1 MITRLLI
8 FFCLQLAASPV
19 LAADKP
25 VDVMILGTY
34 HFSNPGL
41 DVNNMTADNVLT
53 PKRQSELDAVA
64 RAILEFKPSHVM
76 VEVESDLPDFAV
88 DSYLSFS
95 PEVLKTN
102 ANEITQI
109 GYRIAHM
116 TGLVSVNGID
126 EQPKAGEPDYF
137 PYDELQEAAVK
148 FGQSGMIDAAS
159 AAIGTTM
166 KAFEDSQKSRT
177 IGELLIALNT
187 GDFVNAD
194 MQFYYGVLG
203 VGDRDIQSGADLN
216 AMWYLRNAKIFSKL
230 MLETKPGDRVLVVY
244 GSGHSYW
251 LRHFASETPGYRMVD
266 PVPYLELAKV
276 RN

>member
-41 DVNNMTADNVLT
+41 DVNNMAADNVLT